1 MCEAMW
7 RELMAV
13 DTLGAQWGA
22 NGEGVMRAPN
32 RMNFGWRGNLA
43 KIQAP
48 TLVLLGEFDNYRQRM
63 DAWNGLRVD
72 HKLFIKVACAS
83 HFMQFERARHLLRRA
98 TVSWLANGSVDGMAQ
113 GEFYANAAGT
123 LGPLQV

>member
-1 MCEAMW
+1 MSTVPATAGQTVGLFL
-7 RELMAV
+7 RERALPFTLEQHSPHVVLMV
-13 DTLGAQWGA
+13 HGGF
-22 NGEGVMRAPN
+22 APSVVAYD
-32 RMNFGWRGNLA
+32 L
-43 KIQAP
+43 Q
-48 TLVLLGEFDNYRQRM
+48 YRQRM